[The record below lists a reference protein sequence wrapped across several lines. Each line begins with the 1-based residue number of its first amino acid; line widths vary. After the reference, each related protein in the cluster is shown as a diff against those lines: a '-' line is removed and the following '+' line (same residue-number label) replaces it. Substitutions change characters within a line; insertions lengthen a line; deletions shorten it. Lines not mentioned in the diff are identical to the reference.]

1 MGSHSYNSTKASL
14 RSTMYQGQSVDTI
27 FAQAKKRRVH
37 ESMDP
42 KAIRLRECRDSD
54 VHPMTFPIMFS
65 LDVTGSMGRIPAML
79 IQSELPTLVKGIID
93 SGVTSPQILFL
104 GIGDQ
109 YSDDAPLQVGQF
121 EGGDEQMELWLKNTW
136 LEGNGGSN
144 AHESYLL
151 SWYFAANHTATD
163 AFDKRGKKGL
173 LITVGDEASHGSID
187 SSIMNKIMDISVE
200 GTLTDKVLLAQAQ
213 EKWECYHLHV
223 MEGNWGPRTLGYW
236 KDLMGENCIEVS
248 SYKNIPKIV
257 AELAIKHG
265 QVAQTQTQTQTS
277 HHSIML

>member
-1 MGSHSYNSTKASL
+1 MGGHSYNSTQATFRAS
-14 RSTMYQGQSVDTI
+14 SVYQGKSTQEL
-27 FAQAKKRRVH
+27 FQQARKRRVH

-54 VHPMTFPIMFS
+54 VHPMTFPMIFT
-65 LDVTGSMGRIPAML
+65 LDVTGSMGRIPEML
-79 IQSELPTLVKGIID
+79 IRSELPTLVNTVIG
-93 SGVTSPQILFL
+93 SGVHSPQILFM

-109 YSDDAPLQVGQF
+109 YSDDAPLQIGQF
-121 EGGDEQMELWLKNTW
+121 EGGDEQMEMWLKNTW

-144 AHESYLL
+144 ARESYLL
-151 SWYFAANHTATD
+151 AWYFAANHTVTD
-163 AFDKRGKKGL
+163 AFEKRGKKGL
-173 LITVGDEASHGSID
+173 LITVGDEASHRSID
-187 SSIMNKIMDISVE
+187 SSVMNKIMDISVE
-200 GTLTDKVLLAQAQ
+200 GTLTDIALLTQAQ

-257 AELAIKHG
+257 ADLAIRHG
-265 QVAQTQTQTQTS
+265 QGATQTQTQQS
-277 HHSIML
+277 PSIML